1 MIVCLNGNILL
12 APSGPRQDDEEACL
26 HISKCLLPFQVIFLE
41 FVIFLQDLIE
51 FNSWS
56 RTPCIFYAA
65 IWSL

>member
-41 FVIFLQDLIE
+41 FVIFLQDE
-51 FNSWS
+51 FIIVHSMLS
-56 RTPCIFYAA
+56 
-65 IWSL
+65 SLSNAKWL